1 MLCSGPGLET
11 LSARMTG
18 TAMTAKSLMEAF
30 RRGDPAATRVVQR
43 SAEYLAVAIGSAANL
58 LAPSTIVIGGG
69 VMRSNVKFL
78 HEIEARSRLRIFPP
92 FQQQGIVFS
101 LSRLEEDVVCRGA
114 AINALLALGSLEV
127 EGDI

>member
-1 MLCSGPGLET
+1 
-11 LSARMTG
+11 
-18 TAMTAKSLMEAF
+18 MTAKSLMEAF

-43 SAEYLAVAIGSAANL
+43 AAEYLAVAIGSAANL

-69 VMRSNVKFL
+69 VMRSNAKFL
-78 HEIEARSRLRIFPP
+78 REIETRSRLRIFPP

-101 LSRLEEDVVCRGA
+101 LSRLEEDVVCQGA